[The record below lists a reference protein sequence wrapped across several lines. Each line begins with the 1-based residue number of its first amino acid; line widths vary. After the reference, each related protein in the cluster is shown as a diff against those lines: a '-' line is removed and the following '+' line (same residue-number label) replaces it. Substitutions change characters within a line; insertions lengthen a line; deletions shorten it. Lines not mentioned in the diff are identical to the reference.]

1 MSTTRF
7 HLQSLQGFNVM
18 AGVVNTTHR
27 QFNLKILSKA
37 GERVTVRIVPGF
49 NVVDDKHWSEFVSK
63 EGKPLDAY
71 VSQLKEQ
78 GKLTFGKTQDDQE
91 LESEV
96 SKSKSKSQAMP
107 KDKK

>member
-1 MSTTRF
+1 M
-7 HLQSLQGFNVM
+7 G
-18 AGVVNTTHR
+18 GVINNSQR
-27 QFNLKILSKA
+27 QYNLKTIGKNSN
-37 GERVTVRIVPGF
+37 RVTVRIVPGF

-63 EGKPLDAY
+63 EGKALDAY

-78 GKLTFGKTQDDQE
+78 GKLSFGKVQDDQE

-96 SKSKSKSQAMP
+96 KKSKSKSQVMP

>member
-18 AGVVNTTHR
+18 AGVINNTQR

-49 NVVDDKHWSEFVSK
+49 NVVDDKHWESFVSK
-63 EGKPLDAY
+63 DGKEVDAY
-71 VSQLKEQ
+71 VSELKEQ

-107 KDKK
+107 KAKK

>member
-1 MSTTRF
+1 
-7 HLQSLQGFNVM
+7 M
-18 AGVVNTTHR
+18 AGVTNTTQR
-27 QFNLKILSKA
+27 QYNLKTIGKS
-37 GERVTVRIVPGF
+37 GNRVTVRVVPGF

-96 SKSKSKSQAMP
+96 SKSKSQAMP
-107 KDKK
+107 KAKK

>member
-1 MSTTRF
+1 
-7 HLQSLQGFNVM
+7 M
-18 AGVVNTTHR
+18 AGVINNSQR
-27 QFNLKILSKA
+27 QYNLKTIGKN
-37 GERVTVRIVPGF
+37 GNRVTVRIVPGF

-78 GKLTFGKTQDDQE
+78 GKLSFGKVQDDQE

-96 SKSKSKSQAMP
+96 KKSKSKSQAMP

>member
-1 MSTTRF
+1 
-7 HLQSLQGFNVM
+7 M
-18 AGVVNTTHR
+18 AGVINNSQR
-27 QFNLKILSKA
+27 QYNLKTIGKN
-37 GERVTVRIVPGF
+37 GNRVTVRIVPGF

-63 EGKPLDAY
+63 EGKALDAY

-78 GKLTFGKTQDDQE
+78 GKLSFGKVQDDQE

-96 SKSKSKSQAMP
+96 KKSKSKSQVMP

>member
-1 MSTTRF
+1 M
-7 HLQSLQGFNVM
+7 G
-18 AGVVNTTHR
+18 GVINNTQR
-27 QFNLKILSKA
+27 QYNLKTIGKK
-37 GERVTVRIVPGF
+37 GNRVTVRVVPGF

>member
-1 MSTTRF
+1 
-7 HLQSLQGFNVM
+7 M
-18 AGVVNTTHR
+18 AGVINNSQR
-27 QFNLKILSKA
+27 QYNLKTIGKN
-37 GERVTVRIVPGF
+37 GNRVTVRIVPGF

-96 SKSKSKSQAMP
+96 SKSKSKSQSKP
-107 KDKK
+107 KDNK